1 MPARMV
7 PEVLADPGGVL
18 VDLLAGVESG
28 LDRSVIAKV
37 VERVGDGR
45 AKRRRLAQALVDR
58 PALLR
63 DGRSP
68 APRAVGDL
76 LIALREVGAMRISPP
91 VCATCGKA
99 LRTLQR
105 RDQHWFCAG
114 CGHRREPCAV
124 CGAVRVTHSRD
135 RDGQPRCKQCPPDEG
150 QDPTQVII
158 EVGLTGSGCA
168 ATAWP
173 SPGHSPARA
182 AAPSEKPQ
190 PATSMGARCVP
201 PA

>member
-1 MPARMV
+1 MPARMA
-7 PEVLADPGGVL
+7 PEVLADPGGVV
-18 VDLLAGVESG
+18 VDLLASVEPG
-28 LDRSVIAKV
+28 LDRTVIAKV
-37 VERVGDGR
+37 VDSVGGGR

-58 PALLR
+58 PALLS

-105 RDQHWFCAG
+105 RDQDWFCAG

-124 CGAVRVTHSRD
+124 CDTVGVTHSRD
-135 RDGQPRCKQCPPDEG
+135 RDGRPRCKHCPPDEG
-150 QDPTQVII
+150 QDPTEVII
-158 EVGLTGSGCA
+158 EVVTGVDPTLPREVVIA
-168 ATAWP
+168 AV
-173 SPGHSPARA
+173 A
-182 AAPSEKPQ
+182 AAVPRS
-190 PATSMGARCVP
+190 GAALSTRLGTG
-201 PA
+201 